1 MHLLAVKCV
10 KSILLLTIIFAFKV
24 NPTSSQMANP
34 EVETNYGT
42 VMGTT
47 NTLEDGTFKDSTV

>member
-1 MHLLAVKCV
+1 MHFLAVKCV
-10 KSILLLTIIFAFKV
+10 KSILLLTIIFALKV
-24 NPTSSQMANP
+24 NPTSSQMVNP

-47 NTLEDGTFKDSTV
+47 NTLGDGTFKD

>member
-1 MHLLAVKCV
+1 MHFLSVKCV
-10 KSILLLTIIFAFKV
+10 KSILLLIVIFALKL

-42 VMGTT
+42 VMGIT
-47 NTLEDGTFKDSTV
+47 NTMEDGTFKD

>member
-1 MHLLAVKCV
+1 MHFLAVKWV

-47 NTLEDGTFKDSTV
+47 NTLEDGTSKD